1 MESLGVMQLEK
12 FEVSYG
18 QQVDFTFKPEATREY
33 KVQTVGISDS
43 RVVIFEERDNEP
55 RHFASEDDSVW
66 KGYNSF

>member
-12 FEVSYG
+12 FEVSSG

-55 RHFASEDDSVW
+55 RHFASEDDSGVE
-66 KGYNSF
+66 GLQ